1 MYVSSRWHPVAHTIL
16 CMAETFDVVIVGG
29 AAVGSA
35 AAYFLAANPDFHGS
49 ILVLEQDFSYQK
61 CATTLSA
68 ASIRHQ
74 FSTPGNICMSQFGT
88 DFIRSIG
95 TTLAVEGE
103 TPDVGFIEAG
113 YLFLATTAGADVLR
127 TNHAVQTAL
136 GADIALLSAQALAT
150 RFPWLDTADLAGG
163 AYGLSGEGWL
173 DAYALLQAFR
183 RKAISLGA
191 TYRQARAVRLV
202 REGRRIIAVE
212 LADGTRVECGSVINA
227 AGTGAP
233 ALARAAGIDLPV
245 QSRKR
250 CVFHF
255 TSPATLPDCPLVI
268 DPTGAYFRP
277 EGTGFICGI
286 APPET
291 DDPECFDFDVTH
303 TLFDE
308 VLWPTLAARVPQF
321 EAARLQHAWAG
332 HYDVNTLDH
341 NVIVGA
347 HPEVENLLFA
357 NGFSGHGLQQSPAV
371 GRALSEL
378 VTHGTWQTLD
388 LSAFGWQRVID
399 NRPLLEVNVV

>member
-1 MYVSSRWHPVAHTIL
+1 
-16 CMAETFDVVIVGG
+16 MAEHFDVVIVGG

-35 AAYFLAANPDFHGS
+35 AAYFLAANPDFGGS

-74 FSTPGNICMSQFGT
+74 FSTPGNIRMSQFGT
-88 DFIRSIG
+88 EFIRSIG
-95 TTLAVEGE
+95 ETLVVEGE
-103 TPDVGFIEAG
+103 APEVGFIEAG
-113 YLFLATTAGADVLR
+113 YLFLATAAGADVLQA
-127 TNHAVQTAL
+127 NHQVQTGL

-150 RFPWLDTADLAGG
+150 RFPWLHTDDIAAGT
-163 AYGLSGEGWL
+163 YGLSGEGWL

-183 RKAISLGA
+183 RKAISLGT
-191 TYRQARAVRLV
+191 TYRQARATRLA
-202 REGRRIIAVE
+202 REARRIVAVE
-212 LADGTRVECGSVINA
+212 LADGQRIACNTVINA
-227 AGTGAP
+227 AGTGAA
-233 ALARAAGIDLPV
+233 ALAQAAGIALPV

-255 TSPATLPDCPLVI
+255 TSPASLPDCPLVI
-268 DPTGAYFRP
+268 DPSGAYFRP

-286 APPET
+286 APPEAE
-291 DDPECFDFDVTH
+291 DPESFDFDVTH
-303 TLFDE
+303 HLFDE

-347 HPEVENLLFA
+347 HPDVDNLLFA

-378 VTHGTWQTLD
+378 ITHGTWRTLD
-388 LSAFGWQRVID
+388 LSAFGWQRVLD
-399 NRPLLEVNVV
+399 NRPLLEINVV

>member
-1 MYVSSRWHPVAHTIL
+1 MGER
-16 CMAETFDVVIVGG
+16 FDVVIVGG

-35 AAYFLAANPDFHGS
+35 AAYFLAANPDFDGS

-74 FSTPGNICMSQFGT
+74 FSTPGNIRMSQFGT

-95 TTLAVEGE
+95 ETLAVEGE
-103 TPDVGFIEAG
+103 APEVGFIEAG
-113 YLFLATTAGADVLR
+113 YLFLATAAGAEVLQA
-127 TNHAVQTAL
+127 NHRVQTGL

-150 RFPWLDTADLAGG
+150 RFPWLHTDDLAGG
-163 AYGLSGEGWL
+163 TYGLSGEGWL

-183 RKAISLGA
+183 RKAISLGV
-191 TYRQARAVRLV
+191 TYRQARVAQLV
-202 REGRRIIAVE
+202 RDARRIVAVE
-212 LADGTRVECGSVINA
+212 LADGQRIACSTVINA
-227 AGTGAP
+227 AGTGAA
-233 ALARAAGIDLPV
+233 ALARTAGIALPV

-255 TSPATLPDCPLVI
+255 TSPASLPDCPLVI

-286 APPET
+286 APPEA
-291 DDPECFDFDVTH
+291 DDPECFDFEVTH
-303 TLFDE
+303 HLFDD

-321 EAARLQHAWAG
+321 EAARLQRAWAG

-341 NVIVGA
+341 NVIVGT
-347 HPEVENLLFA
+347 HPEVENLMFA

-378 VTHGTWQTLD
+378 IAHGAWQTLD
-388 LSAFGWQRVID
+388 LSAFGWQRVLD
-399 NRPLLEVNVV
+399 NHPLLEINVV